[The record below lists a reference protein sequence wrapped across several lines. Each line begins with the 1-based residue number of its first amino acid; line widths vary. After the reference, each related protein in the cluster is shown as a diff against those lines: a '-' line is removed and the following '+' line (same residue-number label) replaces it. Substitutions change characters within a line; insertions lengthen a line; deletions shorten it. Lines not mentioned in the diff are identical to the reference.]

1 MSKVKKKQIERQKAI
16 SEADIKFE
24 KIIRF
29 SGWIFILALGA
40 ILGGWLVL
48 DNVLNI
54 IELDLNAMTFSLIIF
69 TGTNSAISFGLA
81 SKIKSNRDKK
91 KQFFLD
97 WLIGEFLFCMVA
109 IFAVAAYQW

>member
-1 MSKVKKKQIERQKAI
+1 MSKVKKKQIETQKAI

-40 ILGGWLVL
+40 FLGGWLVL
-48 DNVLNI
+48 DYVLNI
-54 IELDLNAMTFSLIIF
+54 IELNLNPMTFSLIIF

-81 SKIKSNRDKK
+81 SKIKSSRDKK
-91 KQFFLD
+91 KQLFLD
-97 WLIGEFLFCMVA
+97 WLIAEFLFSMVA

>member
-24 KIIRF
+24 KIIQF
-29 SGWIFILALGA
+29 SGWIFLLALGGL
-40 ILGGWLVL
+40 LGGWVVL
-48 DNVLNI
+48 DTVLNI
-54 IELDLNAMTFSLIIF
+54 INLELNAMTFSLIIF

-81 SKIKSNRDKK
+81 TKIKNNRDKK
-91 KQFFLD
+91 KQFFFD

-109 IFAVAAYQW
+109 IFSVAAYQW